1 MMKSE
6 STANSRESVRIN
18 PAGGFTLIELL
29 VVMAIIAILAA
40 LLLPAL
46 ARAKQKALMISCV
59 SGQHQMGLSYIMY
72 LSDNN
77 DRFPYSG
84 RGWPQMPL
92 VDLLK
97 LLSPYVS
104 TNNRAFFRCAADE
117 GKGFNM
123 EWIALNGAGLG
134 MTTNELLFPCS
145 YFYFIQ
151 FYIKDGAYQARRQN
165 EVTHPTR
172 KVIGECF
179 ASKRGTIPINTTGTY
194 VSADGGVHGNKGLS
208 LLFVDGHSQFARYRD
223 LNPTSVGFFNFDWT
237 VNGLAGADLAR

>member
-1 MMKSE
+1 M
-6 STANSRESVRIN
+6 NSSSRKRGELS
-18 PAGGFTLIELL
+18 ASGLGGGFTLIELL
-29 VVMAIIAILAA
+29 VVIAIIAILAA

-46 ARAKQKALMISCV
+46 AKAKQKALLINCV
-59 SGQHQMGLSYIMY
+59 SSQHQMGLSYLMY

-77 DRFPYSG
+77 DQFPYSG

-97 LLSPYVS
+97 SLNPYVS
-104 TNNRAFFRCAADE
+104 TNNRAFFRCRADE

-151 FYIKDGAYQARRQN
+151 FYIKDGVYQPRRQS
-165 EVTHPTR
+165 EVVHPTQ

-194 VSADGGVHGNKGLS
+194 VNAEGGVHGNKGLS
-208 LLFVDGHSQFARYRD
+208 LLFVDGHAQFARYRD
-223 LNPTSVGFFNFDWT
+223 LNPTSGGFFNFDWT